1 MEATPKD
8 VYALGTRHNSQHKRH
23 VTPLV
28 SAMLD
33 LCLRSP

>member
-8 VYALGTRHNSQHKRH
+8 VYALGTRNNSQHKRH

-28 SAMLD
+28 SSGL
-33 LCLRSP
+33 